1 MKTAVVGLGYVG
13 LPLAIRLS
21 QLNFD
26 VLGVDVNSQ
35 KITKLQ
41 KGTLPF
47 AESEPQLKDYFKKE
61 YKKGKMSFSKN
72 FENISKSEMV
82 FISVDTPIIG
92 KVPNYKSLKSAI
104 NAVGA
109 NLKKGTIVVIES
121 TVAPNTCKKLI
132 IPTLEKKSKLKINK
146 DFFVAT
152 VPERIRPNH
161 IFEQLN
167 TLSRVIGV
175 SDAKIKKNL
184 KDVYS
189 KITSGEID
197 FTDLTT
203 AETVKTVENSFR
215 DVNIAFANEVA
226 IACEEIGVDVWRV
239 RELVNKSQFH
249 NMHQPG
255 AGVGGHCIP
264 KDPWLLASSVKV
276 NRLNL
281 IETARKINDRMPA
294 HIFALAREAL
304 KEKKIK
310 ITNANFVILG
320 YSYVGNSDDTRNS
333 PTESLIKILKN
344 KKVKYVVHDP
354 HVKDFLNQ
362 SVESIVKGADMLI
375 IMVNHDEYRQ
385 VKYKKVAEAMKTKII
400 IDGRNLVPVEI
411 VKKLG
416 FVYKGVGNNIV

>member
-1 MKTAVVGLGYVG
+1 MKAAVIGLGYVG

-26 VLGVDVNSQ
+26 VLGVDINIE
-35 KITKLQ
+35 KIRKLQ
-41 KGTLPF
+41 KGILPF
-47 AESEPQLKDYFKKE
+47 AQTEPSLQDYFSKV
-61 YKKGKMSFSKN
+61 YKKGKLAFSSSFEKLT
-72 FENISKSEMV
+72 ERDLI
-82 FISVDTPIIG
+82 FICVDTPIIG
-92 KVPNYKSLKSAI
+92 KVPNYQSLTNALKSIAL
-104 NAVGA
+104 
-109 NLKKGTIVVIES
+109 NLRRGSVVIIES
-121 TVAPNTCKKLI
+121 TVAPNTCKNLV
-132 IPTLEKKSKLKINK
+132 IPILQKQSKLKINQ

-152 VPERIRPNH
+152 VPERVRPNH
-161 IFEQLN
+161 IFEQLT

-175 SDAKIKKNL
+175 SDKKIESLLKK
-184 KDVYS
+184 VYS
-189 KITSGEID
+189 KITSGDID

-226 IACEEIGVDVWRV
+226 IACEEIGVDVWKV
-239 RELVNKSQFH
+239 RELVNKSPFH

-281 IETARKINDRMPA
+281 IETARKINDNMPA

-320 YSYVGNSDDTRNS
+320 YSYIGNSDDTRNS

-362 SVESIVKGADMLI
+362 SVERIVKGADMLI

-400 IDGRNLVPVEI
+400 IDGRNLVPAEI

-416 FVYKGVGNNIV
+416 FVYKGVGNIIV